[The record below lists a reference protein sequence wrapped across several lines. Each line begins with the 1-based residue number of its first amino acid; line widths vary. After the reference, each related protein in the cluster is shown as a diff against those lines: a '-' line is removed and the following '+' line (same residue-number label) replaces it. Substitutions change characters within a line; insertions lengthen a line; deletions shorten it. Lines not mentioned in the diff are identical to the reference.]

1 MNDNI
6 PKVSICIP
14 TYNHENFVRN
24 CLDSILEQ
32 KCNFNYEIIIGDD
45 CSTDNNRKIINE
57 YFVKYPTIIKPI
69 FHEKNIGGEKNYL
82 SVHKQA
88 IGEYVCHLD
97 GDDYMLPGKLQ
108 AQVDFMD
115 KTRDCNI
122 CFHRVKA
129 LFPDGTIKDDLIDYE
144 KIKDGFERKDLLM
157 YMAVATHS
165 SKMYRRDL
173 KNFDMPKFTIS
184 DFYMNIEQ
192 IQKRKAYFINDKCYG
207 VYRVGIGQST
217 NSKIAIRNF
226 IIETL
231 DFFLAKYQSEKK
243 YINSLYLVLFLADFK
258 NDRDFVPYMK
268 GWLKSFCFSSI
279 FLTIKTWK
287 IRRMFR
293 ING

>member
-1 MNDNI
+1 MKGNI
-6 PKVSICIP
+6 TKVSVCIP

-24 CLDSILEQ
+24 CLDSILKQ

-45 CSTDNNRKIINE
+45 CSTDNNRKIISE
-57 YFVKYPTIIKPI
+57 YCVKYPTIIKPI

-82 SVHKQA
+82 AVHQQA

-115 KTRDCNI
+115 KTHDCNI

-129 LFPDGTIKDDLIDYE
+129 LYPDGTIKDDLIDYE
-144 KIKDGFERKDLLM
+144 KIKNGFERKDLLM

-165 SKMYRRDL
+165 SKMYKRDL

-192 IQKRKAYFINDKCYG
+192 IQQRKAYFINDKCYG

-217 NSKIAIRNF
+217 TSRISIRNF
-226 IIETL
+226 IIDTL

-243 YINSLYLVLFLADFK
+243 YINSLYLVLFLADLK
-258 NDRDFVPYMK
+258 NGRDFVPYMK

-293 ING
+293 TP